1 MRGAKMKREVPDFCL
16 RRRASLGKLLALS
29 ASALAPFPA
38 FAQAGAKPDALRVG
52 FQKGAAILVAAKAA
66 GTLEKRMSK
75 AGVSGVSWIEFQFGP
90 PMLEA
95 ITARAADL
103 GAVGD
108 TPPIFAQAGG
118 GDIVYVLA
126 TGSSQHGIVVQ
137 DDSPIRRLEDL
148 RGKRVAFGK
157 GSSAHNVVLKA
168 LRLAGLTYQDIRPIY
183 LGPAEATAAFT
194 GRKIDAWV
202 IWDPY
207 YALAEERL
215 GARVIA
221 DTGRIPELGSNSF
234 YVANGHFVQR
244 FPDAVRA
251 ALDSFVETNRWADTH
266 RDEIAALLAKST
278 GLDLAIQKRAT
289 ARAVFDQTAFT
300 DDVLNRQ
307 QETADVFFRA
317 GLIPAKVN
325 IRAIVW
331 RG

>member
-1 MRGAKMKREVPDFCL
+1 MKKNVSDFSL
-16 RRRASLGKLLALS
+16 RKRASLGKLLGLS

-38 FAQAGAKPDALRVG
+38 FAQRSDHPNALRVG

-66 GTLEKRMSK
+66 GTLEKQLSK
-75 AGVSGVSWIEFQFGP
+75 VDVRNVRWVEFQFGP

-95 ITARAADL
+95 MSARAADL

-118 GDIVYVLA
+118 GDIAYVLA
-126 TGSSQHGIVVQ
+126 TASSAHGIVVQ
-137 DDSPIRRLEDL
+137 NDSPIHSLADL
-148 RGKRVAFGK
+148 QGKRVAFGK

-168 LRLAGLTYQDIRPIY
+168 LKLAGLTYKDVHPVY
-183 LGPAEATAAFT
+183 LGPAEAMAAFT
-194 GRKIDAWV
+194 GRKIDAWA

-221 DTGRIPELGSNSF
+221 DTGRFPELGSNSF
-234 YVANGHFVQR
+234 YIANKHFAER
-244 FPDAVRA
+244 FPRVVHA
-251 ALDSFVETNRWADTH
+251 ALDSFVETIRWADTH
-266 RDEIAALLAKST
+266 RDEVAALLARST

-289 ARAVFDQTAFT
+289 DRAVFDHTPFT
-300 DDVLNRQ
+300 DDILNRQ
-307 QETADVFFRA
+307 QETADVFFHEK
-317 GLIPAKVN
+317 LIPAKIN
-325 IRAIVW
+325 IRDIVW